1 MLDLVVDIP
10 PIMED
15 RDMQVDLYQESNF
28 KIPLHVSFRYVQMD
42 ETDQSK

>member
-10 PIMED
+10 TIMED
-15 RDMQVDLYQESNF
+15 RDMQGDLYQGSNF